1 MKKYLFTLL
10 ASFIGFSTYSQII
23 NNSIEYIQEEDIAQA
38 EKLLEAYFTP
48 MAESFG
54 AGLNNGWYNT
64 AKPHNLGGFDLT
76 FTVNTVIIPS
86 SAKTFNIKDAGGT
99 VFTSSTKTEAST
111 IFGSSDATPMTYN
124 MSGPGDQAIGQGD
137 FNMPGGFK
145 TPAMPLPMI
154 QAGIGLIKN
163 TAIDIRY
170 MPMLN
175 VANNFNVNLFGIGL
189 KHDLLQWIPV
199 VGDAIPMSLS
209 LQGGYT
215 TLNTELKISGQE
227 VSLNTK
233 ATTINLVASKRLL
246 MFTGY
251 AGIGYNS
258 STTSFSAD
266 ADFELKGESGA
277 SIKFEEKV
285 QMDFESK
292 NNLRANVGFRFNI
305 TLVTIQADYTFSEY
319 PTATLGLGV
328 SLR

>member
-10 ASFIGFSTYSQII
+10 ASFIGFSSYSQTVQ
-23 NNSIEYIQEEDIAQA
+23 SILGQDIKQG
-38 EKLLEAYFTP
+38 EKLLEAYFSP

-54 AGLNNGWYNT
+54 SGLNNGWYNT
-64 AKPHNLGGFDLT
+64 AKPHSLGGFDLT
-76 FTVNTVIIPS
+76 FTLNTVIIPNAAES
-86 SAKTFNIKDAGGT
+86 FKIGNEFGG
-99 VFTSSTKTEAST
+99 VFTSTETEASS
-111 IFGSSDATPMTYN
+111 IFGSFDGTPMTYTN
-124 MSGPGDQAIGQGD
+124 SNTSTDVD

-145 TPAMPLPMI
+145 TPALPLPMI

-175 VANNFNVNLFGIGL
+175 VGNNFNVNLFGIGL
-189 KHDLLQWIPV
+189 KHDLLQWIPAA
-199 VGDAIPMSLS
+199 GDAIPMSLS

-215 TLNTELKISGQE
+215 TLNTELKISEQE

-258 STTSFSAD
+258 STTSFTAETE
-266 ADFELKGESGA
+266 FELSG
-277 SIKFEEKV
+277 IQFDERIE
-285 QMDFESK
+285 MGFESK
-292 NNLRANVGFRFNI
+292 NNFRSNVGLRLNI
-305 TLVTIQADYTFSEY
+305 ALVTIQADYTFSEY
-319 PTATLGLGV
+319 PTSTLGLGV